1 MEMTVKMTK
10 AEAEQLLKGA
20 LKPKLGDVE
29 FRVKDV
35 TWPSSYSTSPV
46 EFELTTAADSTSEEE
61 G

>member
-20 LKPKLGDVE
+20 LKPKLGETE
-29 FRVKDV
+29 FRVTDV
-35 TWPSSYSTSPV
+35 EWSTYSTTV
-46 EFELTTAADSTSEEE
+46 EFTLTTAAAAPEQE